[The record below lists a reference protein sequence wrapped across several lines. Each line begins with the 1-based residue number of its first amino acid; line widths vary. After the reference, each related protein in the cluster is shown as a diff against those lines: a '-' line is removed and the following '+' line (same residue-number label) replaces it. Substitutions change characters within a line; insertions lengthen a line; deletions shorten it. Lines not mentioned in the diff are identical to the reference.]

1 MTNDLLL
8 RTYIKM
14 KMILKNTKTIGLF
27 SAVLMCASLATAQA
41 QVKIGTISSATG
53 PVSAIGIPQRNTA
66 MMLPDQVDDL
76 SIEYIH
82 LDDASEPNNTV
93 TSVRKLL
100 TEEKVDAII
109 GPSGAPHAL
118 AVIDLISEA
127 QTPLLAPVGSIS
139 VVLPMDDKRKW
150 VFKTTQNDGLV
161 ADKLLQH
168 MQDHGVKTLAFI
180 GTSDAYGETWYGVI
194 NERLADRGI
203 ELVANERFKRP
214 DTSVTG
220 QVLKMMSAN
229 PDAVLV
235 AAPGGPSV
243 LPQSTLFERN
253 YPGTIYQTHGAA
265 MNDFLRLGGKSV
277 EGTILGGSL
286 MLVPDEISD
295 ENPSKAVALD
305 YMSHY
310 NERYGNMPATFGGN
324 VYDAGLLLMEAI
336 PVAAA
341 IAEPGTVE
349 FRQALRD
356 ALENI
361 KELPG
366 TQGIYNM
373 TPEDHSGFDE
383 RGVELLTVKDGA
395 WTLVKDE

>member
-1 MTNDLLL
+1 
-8 RTYIKM
+8 M
-14 KMILKNTKTIGLF
+14 KLKNTIALV
-27 SAVLMCASLATAQA
+27 SAICTAMTVSTAVA
-41 QVKIGTISSATG
+41 QVKIGTIASSTG

-66 MMLPDQVDDL
+66 MMLPTQIGDL

-93 TSVRKLL
+93 TSVNKLL
-100 TEEKVDAII
+100 TEERVDAII

-118 AVIDLISEA
+118 ALIDLISEA

-139 VVLPMDDKRKW
+139 VVLPMDEKRKW

-168 MQDHGVKTLAFI
+168 MQDNGVKTLAFI
-180 GTSDAYGETWYGVI
+180 GTADAYGETWYGVI
-194 NERLADRGI
+194 NERLAEKGI

-220 QVLKMMSAN
+220 QVLKMISAK
-229 PDAVLV
+229 PDAVLI

-243 LPQSTLFERN
+243 LPQATLFDRN
-253 YPGTIYQTHGAA
+253 YEGTIYQTHGAA
-265 MNDFLRLGGKSV
+265 MNDFLRLGGKAV
-277 EGTILGGSL
+277 ENTILGGSL

-305 YMSHY
+305 YMNEY
-310 NERYGNMPATFGGN
+310 NQRYGQMPATFGGN
-324 VYDAGLLLMEAI
+324 VYDAALLLVEAI
-336 PVAAA
+336 PVAAEV
-341 IAEPGTVE
+341 AEPGTVE
-349 FRQALRD
+349 FRQALRT
-356 ALENI
+356 ALENV

-383 RGVELLTVKDGA
+383 RGVELLTVKNGA
-395 WTLVKDE
+395 WTLVK